1 MATQVKDKEA
11 FQRLNFLYQ
20 AAHCVLAQNPENVEL
35 ARFYCHT
42 ERMISKRL
50 VLRQDPSVKR
60 TICKRCSSLL
70 IPGITSTVRQK
81 KRRGQRQTVVRCLS
95 CGVTKRFLSNPN
107 YKLWCEQPEA
117 LLENQSKP
125 DQLDKNPVTQQHQM
139 KENGSSSK
147 ADDGK
152 KSTS

>member
-1 MATQVKDKEA
+1 MASQIKDKEA

-42 ERMISKRL
+42 ERTISKRL
-50 VLRQDPSVKR
+50 VLRQDPSIKR

-70 IPGITSTVRQK
+70 LSGITCTVRQK

-95 CGVTKRFLSNPN
+95 CGLTKRFLNNPN

-117 LLENQSKP
+117 QLENQPKP
-125 DQLDKNPVTQQHQM
+125 DANPVSHQDQP
-139 KENGSSSK
+139 KDGGSSSAK
-147 ADDGK
+147 TVNKNKMAC
-152 KSTS
+152 